1 MGSRTEGRLSGK
13 GKETRGMGERQ
24 RGGGRKEREREAEDT
39 ERRGDREQAR
49 QSRWK
54 KSEKAQRGVR
64 GRDAGLHEVRAV
76 WSPVRSI
83 LGPQLK
89 GLVPEL
95 RAEGVLE
102 ATQHHH
108 HTLEDLP
115 QLLRACAGGLGL
127 SAFSSELLWCRPS
140 CWGRGGGSGW
150 GTGGS
155 WHWGSQTVDSVRKC
169 RATRPPLLSQ
179 TQEFRLPSPSS
190 LKPRS

>member
-1 MGSRTEGRLSGK
+1 ME
-13 GKETRGMGERQ
+13 
-24 RGGGRKEREREAEDT
+24 
-39 ERRGDREQAR
+39 
-49 QSRWK
+49 
-54 KSEKAQRGVR
+54 KSEKGQRGVT
-64 GRDAGLHEVRAV
+64 GGDAGLHEVRAV

-127 SAFSSELLWCRPS
+127 SAFSSGLPWCCPS
-140 CWGRGGGSGW
+140 CWGRGAGSGW
-150 GTGGS
+150 GTGRS
-155 WHWGSQTVDSVRKC
+155 WHWGSQRVDSVRKC
-169 RATRPPLLSQ
+169 RATPPLSSFTPRSSGSQHLLSQ
-179 TQEFRLPSPSS
+179 TQEFRPPGPLPSDPGSPPLYPRTLCGNKESS
-190 LKPRS
+190 LLTFGSFEGRE

>member
-1 MGSRTEGRLSGK
+1 M
-13 GKETRGMGERQ
+13 
-24 RGGGRKEREREAEDT
+24 
-39 ERRGDREQAR
+39 
-49 QSRWK
+49 
-54 KSEKAQRGVR
+54 R

-190 LKPRS
+190 LRPRSSDPQALFPQTQDPCPSTPGPSVGTRNPVCSHLGLLRAGTEG

>member
-1 MGSRTEGRLSGK
+1 M
-13 GKETRGMGERQ
+13 
-24 RGGGRKEREREAEDT
+24 
-39 ERRGDREQAR
+39 
-49 QSRWK
+49 
-54 KSEKAQRGVR
+54 R

-155 WHWGSQTVDSVRKC
+155 WHCEARQWIQLENVGLHAHPSCLRPRSSGSP
-169 RATRPPLLSQ
+169 APPLSNPGVE
-179 TQEFRLPSPSS
+179 TPRPSS
-190 LKPRS
+190 LRPRIPAPPPLDPLWEQGIQFAHIWVF